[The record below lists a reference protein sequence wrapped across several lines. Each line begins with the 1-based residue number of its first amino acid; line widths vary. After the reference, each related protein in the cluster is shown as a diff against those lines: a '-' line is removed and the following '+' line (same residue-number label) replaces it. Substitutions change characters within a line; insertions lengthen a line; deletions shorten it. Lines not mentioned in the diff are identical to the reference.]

1 MPKPKCRTLL
11 HGLVLALSWVALC
24 PVLVGP
30 LEAPARPDQEAA
42 ARAEAAKYRGVSYH
56 KRNRI
61 FEAWLQVQDGPGYI
75 GSFKTDTH
83 AAEARDQEVRRLYP
97 DDTPD
102 HKLQRK
108 KKLNFP
114 SEEEAAYH
122 ETPQQA
128 RKRALKIH
136 FANTRKADR
145 SFDLLKEALNTSPYS
160 EKYEL
165 VRLTES
171 SKADA
176 LLKLRGSSQAGL
188 PIQLKAA
195 TSRRREG
202 KMYHFNHLLGTMACW
217 SFLRRWMPAR
227 NQP

>member
-136 FANTRKADR
+136 FANARKADR

-202 KMYHFNHLLGTMACW
+202 KMYHFSHLLGTMACW